1 MSPSPEVRA
10 YDVLSP
16 SDREHLEL
24 VRASWSMLADFCF
37 SDLVLYLR
45 DPDSADEVRFVMTDH
60 VRPATS
66 QTIYHGDITGEVR
79 TATQRPLVAEA
90 FFGAVMTEGVVDSAW
105 LDEQVQVRCI
115 PVRHEGRVV
124 AVLARESALSVRRQ
138 PGQLERAYQ
147 AVFDRFATMIAD
159 GTFPFAV
166 SDVDTLRYRPRVGD
180 GVVVLDEVGTV
191 EYASPNA
198 TSALTRAGFEGNLEG
213 RSLSSLGLTAPWIE
227 DALVTGQPRA
237 GEVSVQSG
245 HRESAVV
252 TRVLPLLAGAAAR
265 EVTGAVVLL
274 RDVSDLRRRD
284 RELLSKDATIQ
295 EIHHRVKNNLQTI
308 SSLLRLQG
316 RRLTEQSAKDA
327 IEESVRRIRT
337 IALVHEVL
345 SLEPR
350 DDVAFLDVVRP
361 LVRMV
366 EEGLVS
372 PERPLR
378 IRVSGDPGEV
388 PANVATSLAV
398 VVTELLQNIVEHA
411 YPATLLGRGVNPD
424 VRLEL
429 SRSVEGLTVA
439 VLDDG
444 VGLPP
449 DYDDPGRASLGMSIV
464 RTLVESELRGTI
476 QFGSGPEDR
485 GTRVLISVPLGPAEW
500 PEGAGE

>member
-1 MSPSPEVRA
+1 MPSPEARA
-10 YDVLSP
+10 YEALSAP
-16 SDREHLEL
+16 DREHLEL

-45 DPDSADEVRFVMTDH
+45 DPDPADEARFVMTDH

-66 QTIYHGDITGEVR
+66 QTIYHADITGEVR
-79 TATQRPLVAEA
+79 AASQRPLVAEA
-90 FFGAVMTEGVVDSAW
+90 YFGGVMTEGVVDSAW

-115 PVRHEGRVV
+115 PVRHEGRVI
-124 AVLARESALSVRRQ
+124 AVLARESALSLRRQ
-138 PGQLERAYQ
+138 AGELERAYQ
-147 AVFDRFATMIAD
+147 QVFDRFVTMIAE
-159 GTFPFAV
+159 GSFPFAV
-166 SDVDTLRYRPRVGD
+166 ADVDALRYRPRVGD
-180 GVVVLDEVGTV
+180 GVVVLDAAGTV
-191 EYASPNA
+191 EFASPNA
-198 TSALTRAGFEGNLEG
+198 NSALTRAGFEGNLEG
-213 RSLSSLGLTAPWIE
+213 RTVASLGVAAPWIDE
-227 DALVTGQPRA
+227 ALTSGEPRA
-237 GEVSVQSG
+237 GEVTVQVG
-245 HRESAVV
+245 DRESAVV
-252 TRVLPLLAGAAAR
+252 TRVLPLSVAG
-265 EVTGAVVLL
+265 EVTGAVLLL

-350 DDVAFLDVVRP
+350 DDVAFIEVVRP

-372 PERPLR
+372 PDRPLR
-378 IRVSGDPGEV
+378 IQVTGDPGEV

-411 YPATLLGRGVNPD
+411 YPGPLDHGVQPD
-424 VRLEL
+424 VRLDLHRGVDRIE
-429 SRSVEGLTVA
+429 VA

-444 VGLPP
+444 VGLPS
-449 DYDDPGRASLGMSIV
+449 DFDDPERASLGMSIV

-476 QFGSGPEDR
+476 RFGPGQGDR
-485 GTRVLISVPLGPAEW
+485 GTEVMITVPLGAVGQ
-500 PEGAGE
+500 PEGAVE